1 MKRRL
6 FLLLSFIAICA
17 FGQKSLVITTKDGG
31 KLETPVTRIS
41 QVSISNQRSLTAY
54 LWGLANSNKV
64 AVMAHRCNTFTGV
77 RNGIPENSLPALDE
91 AVKAGADFIEIDPWK
106 TKDGIIVIN
115 HDNTIDNATS
125 GSGKIADLTYD
136 QIEQYHLLDGDGEET
151 EYTIPKLSEM
161 LDAAK
166 GKVFVNIDL
175 GKANVSLMND
185 IVKIVKEKDMQ
196 DEVCYFTNS
205 IKTLRETDPTAIL
218 FPWVSTPNDVDQA
231 TIFYDNLKFVQFE
244 YKASS
249 IDEMIKVI
257 RNNHLVGEANILNY
271 DSDIMNNKFDKL
283 DEFTSKGVQCIQTD
297 YCDLVIKHLQEKG
310 LR

>member
-1 MKRRL
+1 
-6 FLLLSFIAICA
+6 
-17 FGQKSLVITTKDGG
+17 
-31 KLETPVTRIS
+31 
-41 QVSISNQRSLTAY
+41 
-54 LWGLANSNKV
+54 
-64 AVMAHRCNTFTGV
+64 MAHRCNTFTGV

-106 TKDGIIVIN
+106 TRDGIIVIN

-283 DEFTSKGVQCIQTD
+283 DEFISKGVQCIQTD
-297 YCDLVIKHLQEKG
+297 YCDLVIKHLQEKS